1 MVSTST
7 DDLAARVL
15 SAGGVTPYLNST
27 IRDTVSFPSLSLPHV
42 SSPFPSRLPFTLYS
56 CIHTASSNQRLSR
69 HQSSLREIHQVA
81 NVCEAELSNFSK
93 RSVKADGQLRS
104 AAQRSLHDARARL
117 EEIRSRAKE
126 ALAEHNEKSK
136 ELQSVLK
143 AFEELEE
150 ARLELGAVSACRA
163 VAEAYIKALR
173 PLVLHQKD
181 GSVSEMDEVAGNV
194 GELITT
200 VDKVRKRGKS
210 LFGNDGVG
218 ERVVKS
224 VENRVVDAVIRARA
238 VFVNVLDNEFRAFG
252 WPMKVP
258 MPGGDDNV
266 IKAVNFYANQMS
278 LLQKVA
284 SDADYVSERT
294 RWHRGLSDSW
304 AIAAILRA
312 PLARFKYHF
321 LESFRPDSESVGER
335 GTSRF
340 DRPEWAAEFA
350 LERIREATPFL
361 TKVMIDGPATA
372 DVKFAE
378 GFCRVFAEKIAYDC
392 ELALR
397 TSTNDAD
404 ADILI
409 AHASETAKQFDTKLR
424 SGIIA
429 VDEREAEDVGPP
441 VFMSSLHILSMNES
455 FLTTWA
461 SSELRLAD
469 AEVNRLLCRAL
480 MVSDGRGEKAMGAGE
495 DTAIQ
500 SRSDLELLCLEI
512 VEHVGNA
519 SEKCR
524 VLESDERIATFLKL
538 TELPLLQSLRARL
551 KEEVDSVDD
560 LSPTPEQVLKGGRAS
575 FCAQLISD
583 CLEDRSIDGF
593 YMQREKA
600 LGRGFYDDE
609 IARLRGMHSS
619 NCTMLCEAITGGFID
634 SVKTGYMHQAR
645 FGEIS
650 APDAAVVLTHDLS
663 DSLVAPLTT
672 LENLLNGIS
681 RGIPCRK
688 TASTIWRPVAS
699 KIDRFFFDEVVLQ
712 CFAGG
717 SRNAMS
723 VASATNSYLV
733 PVACAKMGRQLAFDA
748 SILVSTFNV
757 VSMNPGQF
765 LPLLADCGKVLRV
778 ASGRVLLPSA
788 PPREEEEEVI
798 EALRTLVDSDDDEVL
813 RMASRVLEARIG
825 VQNIGPR
832 EALELLAI
840 GGMMKIA
847 IRMM

>member
-1 MVSTST
+1 MSTHCVISEPP
-7 DDLAARVL
+7 LCL
-15 SAGGVTPYLNST
+15 
-27 IRDTVSFPSLSLPHV
+27 
-42 SSPFPSRLPFTLYS
+42 
-56 CIHTASSNQRLSR
+56 HTASSDQTFPHS
-69 HQSSLREIHQVA
+69 QSSLREIRQIA
-81 NVCEAELSNFSK
+81 NACEAELKSFSK
-93 RSVKADGQLRS
+93 RSAKADSQLRS
-104 AAQRSLHDARARL
+104 AAQRSLFDARARL
-117 EEIRSRAKE
+117 DEIHARAKA
-126 ALAEHNEKSK
+126 ALSEHDERVS

-143 AFEELEE
+143 AFKELEE
-150 ARLELGAVSACRA
+150 SRLELDAVSACRA
-163 VAEAYIKALR
+163 IADAYVKALR
-173 PLVLHQKD
+173 PLALHQKD
-181 GSVSEMDEVAGNV
+181 GSLAEMDEVAGNV
-194 GELITT
+194 GELIR
-200 VDKVRKRGKS
+200 VVEDVRKRGKS
-210 LFGNDGVG
+210 LFGDDSVGV
-218 ERVVKS
+218 RVVKS
-224 VENRVVDAVIRARA
+224 VENRVVDAVIKARA

-252 WPMKVP
+252 WPMRVP
-258 MPGGDDNV
+258 VPGEHDGV
-266 IKAVNFYANQMS
+266 IKAVNFYAKQMG

-284 SDADYVSERT
+284 SDADYVLERT

-321 LESFRPDSESVGER
+321 LESFRAGGEKTGES

-361 TKVMIDGPATA
+361 AKLIIDGPATA

-378 GFCRVFAEKIAYDC
+378 GFCRVFAEKITYDC
-392 ELALR
+392 ELAMR

-404 ADILI
+404 ADVLI
-409 AHASETAKQFDTKLR
+409 AHVSETAKQFDAKLR
-424 SGIIA
+424 SGVISVEETEVEGGESA
-429 VDEREAEDVGPP
+429 

-469 AEVNRLLCRAL
+469 LEVNSLLGRAL
-480 MVSDGRGEKAMGAGE
+480 MVQDETRGEAMAASE
-495 DTAIQ
+495 AASVV
-500 SRSDLELLCLEI
+500 SRADLELLCLEI

-519 SEKCR
+519 SQKCR
-524 VLESDERIATFLKL
+524 VLESNERIATFLKL

-551 KEEVDSVDD
+551 KEVVDCIDD

-583 CLEDRSIDGF
+583 ALEDRSFETF

-609 IARLRGMHSS
+609 IARLRAMHSS
-619 NCTMLCEAITGGFID
+619 NCSMLCEAITSGFID
-634 SVKTGYMHQAR
+634 DVRTGYMHQAR

-663 DSLVAPLTT
+663 EALMNPLTV
-672 LENLLNGIS
+672 LENLLSAIN

-699 KIDRFFFDEVVLQ
+699 KVDRFFFDEVVLQ

-723 VASATNSYLV
+723 VASAANSYLT
-733 PVACAKMGRQLAFDA
+733 PVACAKMARQLAFDV
-748 SILVSTFNV
+748 STLVSTFNV
-757 VSMNPGQF
+757 VSTNPDQF
-765 LPLLADCGKVLRV
+765 LPLSAECAKVLRI
-778 ASGRVLLPSA
+778 ASGQVLLPSV
-788 PPREEEEEVI
+788 PPRQEEQDVF
-798 EALRTLVDSDDDEVL
+798 EALCTLVESDDDEVL
-813 RMASRVLEARIG
+813 RMASQVLETKIG
-825 VQNIGPR
+825 VQCLGPR

-840 GGMMKIA
+840 GGMMKLA